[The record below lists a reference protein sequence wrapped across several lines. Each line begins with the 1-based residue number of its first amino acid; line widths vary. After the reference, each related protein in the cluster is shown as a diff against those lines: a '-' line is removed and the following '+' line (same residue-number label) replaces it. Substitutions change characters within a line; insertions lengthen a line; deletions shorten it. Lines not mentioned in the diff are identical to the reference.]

1 MNKKLYSL
9 FAFIYIII
17 AYCATVQGRNRD
29 INGKNGGNGPSMIKK
44 RYPQNYK
51 KGNKRMERTNEDDE
65 ENNEEFYENYEINKA
80 LMHSANEKESEV
92 IKGINKILTIH
103 KAFTFGIFTLV
114 TLNILSIIRE
124 YVASSISNPN
134 SHISQLINKSVDNK
148 NQTS

>member
-9 FAFIYIII
+9 FAFVYLIIV
-17 AYCATVQGRNRD
+17 YCATAQGKTN
-29 INGKNGGNGPSMIKK
+29 INGKNDIHGSNMIKK

-114 TLNILSIIRE
+114 TLNILAIIRE
-124 YVASSISNPN
+124 YVATSISNPN
-134 SHISQLINKSVDNK
+134 SHISQLINKAVNK
-148 NQTS
+148 NQNS